1 MHSFRSASVETGV
14 IKGVSP
20 DLPHTDHLPAPKE
33 WVLRLTRPLVRLG
46 LRLGWRVKVHGS
58 RHVPR
63 SGPVILA
70 ANHIGLLDGLALVSV
85 TRRLTFAL
93 VKREAFTGAVGQVL
107 IHVGQISLNRREIDP
122 QAMKRAVQVLRAGKV
137 LAVFPEGGRTGGEV
151 AWARGGAAYLAMI
164 SGAPI
169 VPVAILGTREP
180 GQHKNQVPRLRRPIR
195 VVYGEPFT
203 VPRSSWP
210 RRKPEVAQW
219 TEVVRERLADHV
231 VAAQA
236 LTGLPLPGPPKIKSA
251 PSARMTNRSQ
261 TAHDS

>member
-1 MHSFRSASVETGV
+1 VHSFRSKPWETGV
-14 IKGVSP
+14 IEGVSP

-33 WVLRLTRPLVRLG
+33 WVLRLTRPVVRLG
-46 LRLGWRVKVHGS
+46 LRLGWRIKVHGG
-58 RHVPR
+58 RNVPR
-63 SGPVILA
+63 AGPVILA
-70 ANHIGLLDGLALVSV
+70 ANHIGLLDGPALVAL

-93 VKREAFTGAVGQVL
+93 VKREAFTGAIGQIL

-122 QAMKRAVQVLRAGKV
+122 QAIKRAVQVLRAGKV
-137 LAVFPEGGRTGGEV
+137 LAVFPEGGRSGGEV
-151 AWARGGAAYLAMI
+151 AWAKGGAAYLAMI

-180 GQHKNQVPRLRRPIR
+180 GQHKNSVPRLRRPIC

-251 PSARMTNRSQ
+251 LSRA
-261 TAHDS
+261 